1 MSESFR
7 IGEYVFEWNGQH
19 TISIRFSLSPYAF
32 DVFSLNYER
41 DDYTLDEVKA
51 HAVEWIKYMEAANV

>member
-1 MSESFR
+1 MHSFI
-7 IGEYVFEWNGQH
+7 IGDYAFNWNGAH
-19 TISIRFSLSPYAF
+19 TVKICDMESWHGF

-51 HAVEWIKYMEAANV
+51 YALEWYKEMEG